1 MTRFLKYAGDV
12 RDEDVM
18 QLWGKVLAGEIKA
31 RIFFPEDNGD
41 IIYT

>member
-18 QLWGKVLAGEIKA
+18 QLWGKVLAGEIKSPDL
-31 RIFFPEDNGD
+31 FP
-41 IIYT
+41 